1 MEYRLD
7 NFKLLNRYL
16 YYKSLA
22 DSCGI
27 TLKDTLEA
35 LSSDDFHT
43 ALEAVKKRKAKRVA
57 AATRLVKYI
66 ERKASGGIKEK

>member
-7 NFKLLNRYL
+7 NLKLLNRYL
-16 YYKSLA
+16 YYRCLA
-22 DSCGI
+22 ESGGI

-35 LSSDDFHT
+35 VSSDNFHT

-66 ERKASGGIKEK
+66 ERKAGGGK